1 MIDKKNN
8 EFQVVVIGAGHAGCE
23 AALATARA
31 GVKTLL
37 LTINLDTIAALPC
50 NPSVGG
56 QGKGQLVREIDAL
69 GGEMGIVADETSIQR
84 RRLNTRKGMAV
95 QSNRFQSDKMG
106 YIRRMT
112 QSLMLQPNLKLLQ
125 AMSTDLYFENG
136 NIAGVVTVSGEIFY
150 APVVII
156 TTGTF
161 LRGKIHI
168 GDISYSAGRA
178 GEPAANALGSAI
190 EKLGLPVMRFK
201 TGTPPRVDVNTVNF
215 EGLEIQNSD
224 DDTAPFSLW
233 SGDSEFETRPC
244 YLTKTNPE
252 THRIIRENFSR
263 SALFSGNIK
272 GTGTRYCPSI
282 EDKLSKYPDKESHK
296 VFLEPEGYYSHEIY
310 LQGMSTSLPEDVQEA
325 YVNTIKGLENAR
337 ITRPGYAIEYDIVDP
352 GDLYPTL
359 MSKSIKN
366 LFLAGQING
375 TSGYEEAGAQG
386 ILAGINAAAV
396 INGKKP
402 LILDADSSYLGLMVQ
417 EITTSGLKEPYRVF
431 TSRSP
436 FRLNLR
442 MSNAEERLSEIA
454 YNFGVMPENKI
465 NFIRERSSL
474 MGRVKASLE
483 SFTLTPSRLQ
493 ALFPELAN
501 PVPASSVSLAQLLK
515 RSEVEIHKFVDL
527 IPEISKLDSMAATE
541 VEAQIKYEGYLIQQK
556 KEFEL
561 RESMEKITLDEA
573 FFNDLPT
580 ALTYE
585 AKMKI
590 LAVKPNTIGDL
601 AHIPGVR
608 ASDVAVVAMTM
619 RKRLKNDKNQ

>member
-1 MIDKKNN
+1 
-8 EFQVVVIGAGHAGCE
+8 
-23 AALATARA
+23 
-31 GVKTLL
+31 
-37 LTINLDTIAALPC
+37 
-50 NPSVGG
+50 
-56 QGKGQLVREIDAL
+56 
-69 GGEMGIVADETSIQR
+69 
-84 RRLNTRKGMAV
+84 
-95 QSNRFQSDKMG
+95 
-106 YIRRMT
+106 
-112 QSLMLQPNLKLLQ
+112 
-125 AMSTDLYFENG
+125 
-136 NIAGVVTVSGEIFY
+136 
-150 APVVII
+150 
-156 TTGTF
+156 
-161 LRGKIHI
+161 
-168 GDISYSAGRA
+168 
-178 GEPAANALGSAI
+178 
-190 EKLGLPVMRFK
+190 
-201 TGTPPRVDVNTVNF
+201 
-215 EGLEIQNSD
+215 
-224 DDTAPFSLW
+224 
-233 SGDSEFETRPC
+233 
-244 YLTKTNPE
+244 
-252 THRIIRENFSR
+252 
-263 SALFSGNIK
+263 
-272 GTGTRYCPSI
+272 
-282 EDKLSKYPDKESHK
+282 
-296 VFLEPEGYYSHEIY
+296 
-310 LQGMSTSLPEDVQEA
+310 
-325 YVNTIKGLENAR
+325 
-337 ITRPGYAIEYDIVDP
+337 
-352 GDLYPTL
+352 
-359 MSKSIKN
+359 
-366 LFLAGQING
+366 
-375 TSGYEEAGAQG
+375 
-386 ILAGINAAAV
+386 
-396 INGKKP
+396 
-402 LILDADSSYLGLMVQ
+402 MVQ